1 MPVVHGSEAEN
12 AALQRVAELMAV
24 AARTAP
30 KTRGVDEI
38 VTAVVSGEEKDA
50 IADEMARLEGQ
61 KRNPL
66 GFFERDADNLRK
78 SPLLLLVGVRGTT
91 PKRPENPF
99 NCGACGFETCTE
111 FIRAEKRRGED
122 FVGPVCVWHAVDL
135 GIALASA
142 AKIAA
147 ELNVDNRLMYSVGV
161 AAKALEVVDADVIV
175 GIPISASGKNIYFD
189 RS

>member
-1 MPVVHGSEAEN
+1 MHIVHGAEAEN
-12 AALQRVAELMAV
+12 SALQWVAELMVV

-38 VTAVVSGEEKDA
+38 VTAIVSGGEKDA
-50 IADEMARLEGQ
+50 IADEMVRLGRR
-61 KRNPL
+61 KRNPME
-66 GFFERDADNLRK
+66 FFERDAENLRR

-99 NCGACGFETCTE
+99 NCGACGFETCAE
-111 FIRAEKRRGED
+111 FIMAEKKSGED
-122 FVGPVCVWHAVDL
+122 FVGPLCVWHAVDL
-135 GIALASA
+135 GISLASA
-142 AKIAA
+142 AKTAA

-161 AAKALEVVDADVIV
+161 AAKALEVIGGDVIV

-189 RS
+189 RG

>member
-12 AALQRVAELMAV
+12 AALRRAAELMAV
-24 AARTAP
+24 SARTAP

-50 IADEMARLEGQ
+50 IADEMAKLEGQ

-66 GFFERDADNLRK
+66 GFFERDADNLRN

-99 NCGACGFETCTE
+99 NCGACGFETCAE

-142 AKIAA
+142 AKTAA

-175 GIPISASGKNIYFD
+175 GIPVSASGKNIYFD